1 MKTKIGAVSFALGL
15 LVLFGVAGSATE
27 LPAEAGLKEWIT
39 LIGIAFSGGM
49 LAQMG
54 VWMINEEV

>member
-1 MKTKIGAVSFALGL
+1 MKQKIGAVAFILGL
-15 LVLFGVAGSATE
+15 IVLFGVAGSATE
-27 LPAEAGLKEWIT
+27 LPAEATLTDWIT

>member
-15 LVLFGVAGSATE
+15 LVLAGVAGGVE
-27 LPAEAGLKEWIT
+27 NLPAEAGLKEWIT